1 MDKKEIIEE
10 IKLRA
15 SAIFGYISENEDLF
29 VDDSTSELDY
39 TIAVENLLKWSG
51 ELNQHIN
58 GLKGFKYVD
67 AAAKFVKSVTK
78 LPLPDN
84 EIENKD
90 TPFYRKR
97 VVFTGN
103 LQAYPYRDEIASII
117 KKYGADIN
125 SSISKKTD
133 IVIVGRGAG
142 PSKMKKIEEL
152 QSAGVPIQVLSE
164 SDFLEIMEKYG
175 MK

>member
-1 MDKKEIIEE
+1 MTKKEIVEE

-15 SAIFGYISENEDLF
+15 SAIFGYLSENENIFL
-29 VDDSTSELDY
+29 DDATSELEY
-39 TIAVENLLKWSG
+39 TIAVENLLRWSG

-67 AAAKFVKSVTK
+67 ATAKFVKSVTK
-78 LPLPDN
+78 LPLPDS
-84 EIENKD
+84 EIENKE

-103 LQAYPYRDEIASII
+103 LSAFPYREEIASLL
-117 KKYGADIN
+117 KQYGADIN
-125 SSISKKTD
+125 SSISKRTD
-133 IVIVGRGAG
+133 IVIMGKGAG

-152 QSAGVPIQVLSE
+152 QAEGESIQVMNESE
-164 SDFLEIMEKYG
+164 FIEILEKYDI
-175 MK
+175 K

>member
-1 MDKKEIIEE
+1 MEKKEIIDA

-15 SAIFGYISENEDLF
+15 SAIFGYLSENEDLF
-29 VDDSTSELDY
+29 LSEKTSELDY
-39 TIAVENLLKWSG
+39 TIGVENLLRWSG

-67 AAAKFVKSVTK
+67 AAAKFVKTVTK
-78 LPLPDN
+78 LPLPDS

-90 TPFYRKR
+90 TPFYRKK

-103 LQAYPYRDEIASII
+103 LKAFPYRDEIASII
-117 KKYGADIN
+117 KQYGADIN
-125 SSISKKTD
+125 SSISSRTD
-133 IVIVGRGAG
+133 IVIVGSGAG

-152 QSAGVPIQVLSE
+152 QANGSSIRLIYEPE
-164 SDFLEIMEKYG
+164 FLEIMEKYNI
-175 MK
+175 K